1 MNLSARLLRLLLI
14 GTLASFPLAAC
25 GGDDDGSGT
34 GDDLDGDGIPD
45 DEDTDDDGD
54 GIPDD
59 SDDCP
64 TDPTPDCSGD
74 TDGDGIPDD
83 EDPDDD
89 NDGVPDGE
97 DNCPFNPNPSCGT
110 GGDETCQHLDIVI
123 AVDPS
128 GSMSEE
134 MSAMASE
141 VFGGPNGFARS
152 LIDISE
158 GLDDYRVGVLDAC
171 PDPAAFN
178 TSGEPAGPTDQ
189 DNGST
194 ECGFESDERWIVGTA
209 LRAPADVTNEFQCV
223 GAIDRVVSPQDNITA
238 GNCTGNNDDEQPI
251 SAAIAALN
259 DPYLNGENAGFLR
272 EDALL
277 VVIAIT
283 DEDEQPTPDRTA
295 QQLYD
300 DLVAA
305 KGSVNNMVFLG
316 IGGTGCAEGEGAY
329 GAADNAAKLHNV
341 ADLFIAQERG
351 VWWDLCQ
358 GNLGDGLSAAL
369 EVIETACDEFDPDV
383 E

>member
-1 MNLSARLLRLLLI
+1 MNMTIRLLRLLCIVGL
-14 GTLASFPLAAC
+14 FHMPLAAC

-64 TDPTPDCSGD
+64 TDPSPDCSGD
-74 TDGDGIPDD
+74 FDGDGIPDD
-83 EDPDDD
+83 EDTDDD
-89 NDGVPDGE
+89 NDGTPDDE
-97 DNCPFNPNPSCGT
+97 DSCPFNPNPSCGT
-110 GGDETCQHLDIVI
+110 SSNETCKHLDVVI

-152 LIDISE
+152 LINISD
-158 GLDDYRVGVLDAC
+158 GLDDYQVGTLDAC
-171 PDPAAFN
+171 PTPASFN
-178 TSGEPAGPTDQ
+178 TTGEAPGPDQ
-189 DNGST
+189 DNGSVD
-194 ECGFESDERWIVGTA
+194 CNFASDQPWIVGTA
-209 LRAPADVTNEFQCV
+209 LRAPADVTAEFECV
-223 GAIDRVVSPQDNITA
+223 GAIDRVKNMTTGNITA
-238 GNCTGNNDDEQPI
+238 GTCTGDNDDERPVQ
-251 SAAIAALN
+251 AAIAALT
-259 DPYLNGENAGFLR
+259 DPFISNENAGFMR
-272 EDALL
+272 PDALL

-283 DEDEQPTPDRTA
+283 DEDEHTIPDTSA

-300 DLVAA
+300 QLVAA
-305 KGSVNNMVFLG
+305 KGDVNNIVFLG
-316 IGGTGCAEGEGAY
+316 IGGGSDCTGAY
-329 GAADNAAKLHNV
+329 GTAENSQKLHNV

-358 GNLGDGLSAAL
+358 GNLGGGLDQAL
-369 EVIETACDEFDPDV
+369 QVIETACDEFDPDV

>member
-1 MNLSARLLRLLLI
+1 MNISVRLLRLLLVLSL
-14 GTLASFPLAAC
+14 GSFPLAAC

-64 TDPTPDCSGD
+64 TDPTPECSGD
-74 TDGDGIPDD
+74 ADGDGIPDD
-83 EDPDDD
+83 EDDDDD

-97 DNCPFNPNPSCGT
+97 DNCPFNPSPTCGT
-110 GGDETCQHLDIVI
+110 GGGNEACKHLDIVI

-134 MSAMASE
+134 KMALASE
-141 VFGGPNGFARS
+141 VFGGPNGFANA

-158 GLDDYRVGVLDAC
+158 GLEDYRVGTIDAC
-171 PDPAAFN
+171 PNPAIMHTQGVGGQCN
-178 TSGEPAGPTDQ
+178 
-189 DNGST
+189 
-194 ECGFESDERWIVGTA
+194 FESGERWIVGTPV
-209 LRAPADVTNEFQCV
+209 RAPADVISEFECV
-223 GAIDRVVSPQDNITA
+223 GDIWEGDIACDRGDDS
-238 GNCTGNNDDEQPI
+238 DEQP
-251 SAAIAALN
+251 ALSLLASLTP
-259 DPYLNGENAGFLR
+259 PYIENENAGFLR

-277 VVIAIT
+277 VVIGIT
-283 DEDEQPTPDRTA
+283 DEDEELAGTGGGPNTVA
-295 QQLYD
+295 GLYD
-300 DLVAA
+300 GLTAI
-305 KGSVNNMVFLG
+305 KGGVNNMVFVG
-316 IGGTGCAEGEGAY
+316 IGGGAPSGCDPGAY
-329 GAADNAAKLHNV
+329 GSALYAEKLHQLTNR
-341 ADLFIAQERG
+341 FIDEERG

-358 GNLGDGLSAAL
+358 GNLGDGLAAAL

>member
-1 MNLSARLLRLLLI
+1 MNITARLVRLLLVV
-14 GTLASFPLAAC
+14 TLAAIPLAAC
-25 GGDDDGSGT
+25 GGDDDGGSGT

-64 TDPTPDCSGD
+64 TDPSPDCSGD
-74 TDGDGIPDD
+74 FDEDGIPDD

-89 NDGVPDGE
+89 NDGTPDGE
-97 DNCPFNPNPSCGT
+97 DNCPFNPNPACGT
-110 GGDETCQHLDIVI
+110 GGNETCQHLDIVI

-128 GSMSEE
+128 GSMDEE
-134 MSAMASE
+134 MDAMASE

-152 LIDISE
+152 LINISD
-158 GLDDYRVGVLDAC
+158 GLDDYRVGTLDAC
-171 PDPAAFN
+171 PDPAVFN
-178 TSGEPAGPTDQ
+178 TTGEAPGPDE
-189 DNGST
+189 DNGSV
-194 ECGFESDERWIVGTA
+194 ECNFESGERWIVGTA
-209 LRAPADVTNEFQCV
+209 LRAPADVTAEFECV
-223 GAIDRVVSPQDNITA
+223 GAIDRVNNGGTITA
-238 GNCTGNNDDEQPI
+238 GNCEGNNDDEQPV

-259 DPYLNGENAGFLR
+259 DPYLSGDNAGFLR

-300 DLVAA
+300 DLVAT
-305 KGSVNNMVFLG
+305 KGAVNNMVFLG
-316 IGGTGCAEGEGAY
+316 IGGGSSCTGPY
-329 GAADNAAKLHNV
+329 GTADNAQKLHNV

>member
-1 MNLSARLLRLLLI
+1 MNISVRLLRLLLVLSL
-14 GTLASFPLAAC
+14 GSLPLAAC

-64 TDPTPDCSGD
+64 TDPTPTCSGD

-83 EDPDDD
+83 EDDDDD

-97 DNCPFNPNPSCGT
+97 DNCPFNPSPTCGT
-110 GGDETCQHLDIVI
+110 GGDETCQHLDII
-123 AVDPS
+123 ISVDPS

-134 MSAMASE
+134 MGAMASE

-152 LIDISE
+152 LINISD

-171 PDPAAFN
+171 PDPAVYN
-178 TSGEPAGPTDQ
+178 TAGEPAGPTDQ

-194 ECGFESDERWIVGTA
+194 ECNFESAERWIVGTA
-209 LRAPADVTNEFQCV
+209 LRAPADVTAEFECV

-238 GNCTGNNDDEQPI
+238 GNCTGNNDDEQPV
-251 SAAIAALN
+251 SAAIASLN
-259 DPYLNGENAGFLR
+259 DPYLTGENAGFLR

-283 DEDEQPTPDRTA
+283 DEDEQPTPDRNA

-316 IGGTGCAEGEGAY
+316 IGGGSSCTGPY
-329 GAADNAAKLHNV
+329 GTADNAAKLHAV
-341 ADLFIAQERG
+341 SDLFIAQERG

-358 GNLGDGLSAAL
+358 GNLGDGLAAAL